1 MNDKLKNFN
10 VIVID
15 DDRLVLK
22 LVSDVLHKLG
32 FASVQ
37 KASDGQQALRI
48 LQSSQIDFM
57 ICDWRMP
64 NLDGLELIRQIRRA
78 ATPVNPLTP
87 IIMLTGNAE
96 LHHVTEARDAGAT
109 EYLVKPFTIKELCKR
124 ISEIVDH
131 PREFVFA
138 ANFSGPT
145 RRRKD
150 VVPIEI
156 ERRTR
161 RLKPVRVNYDEKRT

>member
-1 MNDKLKNFN
+1 MNDKLKHFN

-15 DDRLVLK
+15 DDKLVLK
-22 LVSDVLHKLG
+22 LVTDVLYKLG
-32 FASVQ
+32 FVNVIRAT
-37 KASDGQQALRI
+37 DGMHALDLMRT
-48 LQSSQIDFM
+48 SQIDFV

-64 NLDGLELIRQIRRA
+64 RLDGIDLIRQIRAA
-78 ATPVNPLTP
+78 ATPINPLTP
-87 IIMLTGNAE
+87 VIMLTGNAE
-96 LHHVTEARDAGAT
+96 VHHVTEARDAGAT

-138 ANFSGPT
+138 TSFCGPT
-145 RRRKD
+145 RRRKEL
-150 VVPIEI
+150 VPIDV

-161 RLKPVRVNYDEKRT
+161 RVKPVKVTYHEGRA